1 MPTFAR
7 YISAIAM
14 LLFATVQTSFAEDRY
29 ADRYARYDEVDT
41 QAVAEVAPA
50 NEDLPAAA
58 PEEWQTAAR
67 PTRKLPFR
75 FEQADPSRPKSLVI
89 PASAI
94 ERVSSEISPP
104 SSSKPLLLKPEREAS
119 ISKRNAKSPLP
130 SIPTLLGS
138 VGIVVGLFLIVAWM
152 TKRGMPKQ
160 APFLPREALEVL
172 GRQRFGGKQ
181 ELQLLRLGN
190 KLVLIHVAPGH
201 VESVAEVTDPE
212 EVDRL
217 TGLCFQTKPNSSSR
231 GFQQT
236 LDQFSKDKSPKRATG
251 RPVVDKLDISM
262 FEGLGRSSSKTA

>member
-7 YISAIAM
+7 HVPAIAI
-14 LLFATVQTSFAEDRY
+14 LLVVFAQASFAEDRY
-29 ADRYARYDEVDT
+29 ADRFARYDEVDT
-41 QAVAEVAPA
+41 QAVAEVIPEQADSTAAAPDEWQSPA
-50 NEDLPAAA
+50 KPYRRLPIRFEKVDPTRPKSAVIPAAA
-58 PEEWQTAAR
+58 G
-67 PTRKLPFR
+67 
-75 FEQADPSRPKSLVI
+75 
-89 PASAI
+89 
-94 ERVSSEISPP
+94 ERVSSEILPS
-104 SSSKPLLLKPEREAS
+104 SSSKPLLLKPERDTS
-119 ISKRNAKSPLP
+119 TSKRETTSPLP
-130 SIPTLLGS
+130 SLPTLLGS
-138 VGIVVGLFLIVAWM
+138 VGIVVGLFMIVAWLA
-152 TKRGMPKQ
+152 KRGMPKQ

-217 TGLCFQTKPNSSSR
+217 TGLCFQIKPNSSSR

-236 LDQFSKDKSPKRATG
+236 LDQFSKDKSPKRVAS
-251 RPVVDKLDISM
+251 RSVVDKLDISM